1 MASIINAST
10 SSGLVQTA
18 DTSGVLQLQT
28 NGTATATIDTSGN
41 VGIGTTSPT
50 TISNYRNVTL
60 SGTTGSFIDLNAGS
74 TIYARMVGNPNG
86 VAVIEA
92 DPSNASANS
101 SVQFKIDGTEYMRID
116 SSGNVGIG
124 TTSPGTYGSG
134 LTVTNR
140 IMPQATPSTN
150 WGIDFATDTG
160 GNNYVSIAAG
170 ATYNLAVGGGLI
182 LVNDN
187 TIGDSALYLTYNG
200 NVTKIA
206 GSAIFV
212 SGAGGANQIGLA
224 WNGSTNYRF
233 NNGYAASHNLWIGT
247 FRIRQAN

>member
-1 MASIINAST
+1 MASIISAGTT
-10 SSGLVQTA
+10 SGTA
-18 DTSGVLQLQT
+18 LNMAGDTSGVLQLAT
-28 NGTATATIDTSGN
+28 NGSTTAVTVDTSQN
-41 VGIGTTSPT
+41 VGINATDMSVSGKNAKFAVVGNINLDDDNFIAWGGGTSRPT
-50 TISNYRNVTL
+50 FAGNKASNYMYWST
-60 SGTTGSFIDLNAGS
+60 SGTE
-74 TIYARMVGNPNG
+74 R
-86 VAVIEA
+86 
-92 DPSNASANS
+92 
-101 SVQFKIDGTEYMRID
+101 MRID

-124 TTSPGTYGSG
+124 TASPGTYGSG

-206 GSAIFV
+206 GGAIFV

-233 NNGYAASHNLWIGT
+233 NNGYAASHSLWIGT

>member
-1 MASIINAST
+1 MASIISAGTT
-10 SSGLVQTA
+10 SGTA
-18 DTSGVLQLQT
+18 LNMAGDTSGVLQLAT
-28 NGTATATIDTSGN
+28 NGSTTAVTVDTSQKVLMGT
-41 VGIGTTSPT
+41 TTSPSGGSIQLALSN
-50 TISNYRNVTL
+50 TIGAGIQLNNS
-60 SGTTGSFIDLNAGS
+60 TGVNGGAITSTGGNGLVFFGYTGAMGS
-74 TIYARMVGNPNG
+74 ESYSER
-86 VAVIEA
+86 
-92 DPSNASANS
+92 
-101 SVQFKIDGTEYMRID
+101 MRID

-124 TTSPGTYGSG
+124 TSSPSTYGSG

-206 GSAIFV
+206 GGAIFV

-233 NNGYAASHNLWIGT
+233 NNGYAASHSLWIGT

>member
-1 MASIINAST
+1 MA
-10 SSGLVQTA
+10 G
-18 DTSGVLQLQT
+18 DTSGVLQLAT
-28 NGTATATIDTSGN
+28 NGSTTAVTVDTSQN
-41 VGIGTTSPT
+41 VGIGTTSPSQRLHVT
-50 TISNYRNVTL
+50 SNNGQILAEATGASQNPSLKLKAATNNRDWEIFSW
-60 SGTTGSFIDLNAGS
+60 SGSAGQFG
-74 TIYARMVGNPNG
+74 IYDG
-86 VAVIEA
+86 VAGQNRLI
-92 DPSNASANS
+92 
-101 SVQFKIDGTEYMRID
+101 ID

-124 TTSPGTYGSG
+124 TSSPSTYGSG

-206 GSAIFV
+206 GGALFV

-233 NNGYAASHNLWIGT
+233 NNGYAASHSLWIGT